1 MSGRARR
8 RLQTI
13 QRRSSKPHVFLIVVL
28 ALSLY
33 NAAAIDG
40 FSPVSRPLRIQGRK
54 LNTNKDNASRK
65 GLLLTHKFPDVA
77 LRRPVTNLRGGFML
91 PPTGNPLL
99 TTIGIYAISD
109 FVVGFLVSIFT
120 GSHLH
125 LDLVGSGAFAAAT
138 LPYLWSSVAHIRWS
152 STAICLWGTKL
163 ALFLFYRAT
172 KVKHDYRLTDVL
184 ASTQGTFQFWFITFV
199 WNIMASLPHLI
210 GLTSDRDNTL
220 ALVSGGA
227 LYLAGF
233 TIETLADLQ
242 KYFFKQQQAS
252 AAASQFCNVG
262 LWKYSQHPNWFGNL
276 LLWTGILVMNLPALI
291 EPLQAV
297 GGADNNV
304 VTNLLLRLWSVR
316 KLILACLGPSFLW
329 LLFNGQATGT
339 ITTAVELA
347 NAKYGKNPKYTEYIK
362 EVPLIIPK
370 LKFW

>member
-1 MSGRARR
+1 M
-8 RLQTI
+8 
-13 QRRSSKPHVFLIVVL
+13 KPSVIIIIVL

-33 NAAAIDG
+33 FAAAIDG
-40 FSPVSRPLRIQGRK
+40 FSPVSTPLRIQERK
-54 LNTNKDNASRK
+54 MNKNHDNVNASRQ
-65 GLLLTHKFPDVA
+65 GLLLTHKFRDVVS
-77 LRRPVTNLRGGFML
+77 RRPITNLRGGFML

-99 TTIGIYAISD
+99 NAIGIYAISD
-109 FVVGFLVSIFT
+109 FVVGFFVSLFT

-125 LDLVGSGAFAAAT
+125 LDLIGTGAFAVAA

-152 STAICLWGTKL
+152 SAAIFLWGTKL

-172 KVKHDYRLTDVL
+172 KVKHDNRLTDVL
-184 ASTQGTFQFWFITFV
+184 SSPQGTLQFWLITFV

-210 GLTSDRDNTL
+210 GLTSDRDKTV
-220 ALVSGGA
+220 ALVSGGV
-227 LYLAGF
+227 LYFVGL
-233 TIETLADLQ
+233 TIETLADAQ
-242 KYFFKQQQAS
+242 KYFFKQQSS
-252 AAASQFCNVG
+252 ATTSQFCNIG

-304 VTNLLLRLWSVR
+304 ATGLLLRLWSVR

-329 LLFNGQATGT
+329 LLFNGQATGA
-339 ITTAVELA
+339 ITNVVELA
-347 NAKYGKNPKYTEYIK
+347 NTKYGKNPKYVEYIK

>member
-1 MSGRARR
+1 MPGRTRR
-8 RLQTI
+8 RMQTI
-13 QRRSSKPHVFLIVVL
+13 QRRSSKPHVLIIVVL

-40 FSPVSRPLRIQGRK
+40 FSPVSRPLRIQERK
-54 LNTNKDNASRK
+54 MNKNNDNASRK

-77 LRRPVTNLRGGFML
+77 SRRPITNFML

-109 FVVGFLVSIFT
+109 FVVGLFVSLFT

-125 LDLVGSGAFAAAT
+125 LDLVGTGAFAAAT

-152 STAICLWGTKL
+152 SAAIFLWGTKL
-163 ALFLFYRAT
+163 SLFLFYRAT
-172 KVKHDYRLTDVL
+172 QVKFDSRLTDVL
-184 ASTQGTFQFWFITFV
+184 ASPQGTFQFWLITFV

-220 ALVSGGA
+220 ALVSGGV

-262 LWKYSQHPNWFGNL
+262 IWKYSQHPNWFGNL

-297 GGADNNV
+297 GRADNSV
-304 VTNLLLRLWSVR
+304 VTDLLLRLWSVR

-347 NAKYGKNPKYTEYIK
+347 NAKYGKDPKYAEYIK